1 MFKFVTDPI
10 DFQKEYDAIRK
21 PEYGCILF
29 FLGVSRNAPEDAS
42 VKALEYFAYD
52 EMAIKKAKEL
62 ENKIV
67 QKYQM
72 GELDIV
78 HRLGIVRVSE
88 LSLLVIIGSGHRKQ
102 MFEALEETV
111 DLIKKEIPIWKKA
124 IFENGETKWL
134 ENQF

>member
-42 VKALEYFAYD
+42 VKALEYVAYE
-52 EMAIKKAKEL
+52 EMAIKLSKEIEIKLL
-62 ENKIV
+62 EKYPIGEIV
-67 QKYQM
+67 
-72 GELDIV
+72 II
-78 HRLGIVRVSE
+78 HRLGIVPVSE
-88 LSLLVIIGSGHRKQ
+88 VSLLVIMASSHRKQ

-134 ENQF
+134 DNHF